1 MNLRQQITDFYWS
14 HVAELPQTKQFH
26 LATRLAAWNN
36 DSAALSLLASLKP
49 LYVPEPYDSQT
60 VHDSL
65 SELIHNP
72 PVERK
77 NASKLR
83 EKYFAKYPELDGLHL
98 ALFRVRHLLWVYGT
112 DVRDIFF
119 ELASK
124 RHCLSLEQKL
134 HADDDAMRT
143 LSTYAI
149 NYTYLLERVILEREQ
164 SRAIDVKRLYNLGD
178 GYDMDNRSHLQL
190 LIYLYTHCIIGETN
204 FYAHAIPKAL
214 LPDYQAMLRRL
225 ELVITKHYD
234 DINLDNKLEFL
245 VCCRICSFDSPLFS
259 RIEDECSKSVSDAG
273 TFLID
278 RHNNNAQSSRV
289 TFIDSEH
296 RNVLF
301 LMSGSPYPH
310 V

>member
-14 HVAELPQTKQFH
+14 HVTELPQTKQFH

-36 DSAALSLLASLKP
+36 DPRAHSLLASLKP

-60 VHDSL
+60 VYDSL

-72 PVERK
+72 PIEHK
-77 NASKLR
+77 NASELR

-98 ALFRVRHLLWVYGT
+98 ALFRVRHLLSVYGI

-119 ELASK
+119 KLAPK

-134 HADDDAMRT
+134 HADDDAMRA

-149 NYTYLLERVILEREQ
+149 NYTYLLERVMLEREQ
-164 SRAIDVKRLYNLGD
+164 SPNIHVKHLYNLGD
-178 GYDMDNRSHLQL
+178 GYDVSNRSHLQL

-204 FYAHAIPKAL
+204 FYIRAVPDEL
-214 LPDYQAMLRRL
+214 LPDYQVMLRRL
-225 ELVITKHYD
+225 EQIITEHYD

-245 VCCRICSFDSPLFS
+245 VCCRICNFDSPLFS
-259 RIEDECSKSVSDAG
+259 RIEDECSKSISDDG
-273 TFLID
+273 IFLVD
-278 RHNNNAQSSRV
+278 RHNHNAQSSRV
-289 TFIDSEH
+289 SFADSEH